1 MIDKTHPITEKLL
14 NNTLSLSIKLL
25 DILTIEAEQLKSNTN
40 SAAISDIASNKKQ
53 TVSQIDQYSKQ
64 LSQILATEKL
74 QMSAD
79 GMSDY
84 FKKAETANINIS
96 TSSKLWKE
104 VLSISKQCQLL
115 NEKNGASINL
125 LSQHTQRSLHIL
137 KGKSQQTSTYGP
149 DGSAY
154 SEHHSHSLISV

>member
-1 MIDKTHPITEKLL
+1 MIEKTYPITEKLL
-14 NNTLSLSIKLL
+14 KNTLALSLKLL
-25 DILTIEAEQLKSNTN
+25 DLLTIEAEHLKSNDNPT
-40 SAAISDIASNKKQ
+40 AISDVAFNKKQ
-53 TVSQIDQYSKQ
+53 TVSQLDQHSKQ

-74 QMSAD
+74 QMSST

-84 FKKAETANINIS
+84 FNKAEIVGLNTSKS
-96 TSSKLWKE
+96 TKLWKE
-104 VLSISKQCQLL
+104 ILSISNQCQLL

-137 KGKSQQTSTYGP
+137 KGKPQQTSTYGP

-154 SEHHSHSLISV
+154 SEHYSHPLISV